1 MDKEQKA
8 IERLRLAAEMS
19 ERYYNAP
26 LIITDSGG
34 KDSAACVQL
43 AKNAGINFVVEN
55 NHTTA
60 DAPETVR
67 HIRRHFKNLEEQ
79 GIDCKINYPVY
90 KGKIASMWNLIPQKL
105 MPPTRLVRYCCSILK
120 EQGGNNRFI
129 STGVRWAESTRRAK
143 GRNAFETIHKD
154 RDKKILLGDNDD
166 KRLLFENCRLKAKR
180 TVNPIIDW
188 TDKDVWD
195 YISEQ
200 KIEVNPLYCEGFK
213 RVGCVGCPMAGK
225 RGRIIEFNRWPKY
238 KDLYIAAFDR
248 MLQER
253 KIRGKESQWGN
264 GLDVF
269 NWWMEFDVLPGQ
281 MNFEDIEDDE

>member
-1 MDKEQKA
+1 MLNGQ
-8 IERLRLAAEMS
+8 
-19 ERYYNAP
+19 
-26 LIITDSGG
+26 
-34 KDSAACVQL
+34 
-43 AKNAGINFVVEN
+43 
-55 NHTTA
+55 
-60 DAPETVR
+60 
-67 HIRRHFKNLEEQ
+67 
-79 GIDCKINYPVY
+79 
-90 KGKIASMWNLIPQKL
+90 
-105 MPPTRLVRYCCSILK
+105 
-120 EQGGNNRFI
+120 
-129 STGVRWAESTRRAK
+129 RAK
-143 GRNAFETIHKD
+143 GRNAFETIPKD

-213 RVGCVGCPMAGK
+213 RVGCIGCPMAGK

>member
-8 IERLRLAAEMS
+8 IQRLKLAADMS
-19 ERYYNAP
+19 ERYYDAP
-26 LIITDSGG
+26 LIVTDSGG
-34 KDSAACVQL
+34 KDSAVCVQL

-79 GIDCKINYPVY
+79 GIDCKINYPMY

-105 MPPTRLVRYCCSILK
+105 MPPTRLVRCCCYILK
-120 EQGGNNRFI
+120 EQGGKDRFI
-129 STGVRWAESTRRAK
+129 CTGVRWAESTKRQ
-143 GRNAFETIHKD
+143 GRNAFETLNKSK
-154 RDKKILLGDNDD
+154 DKKILLGDNDD

-180 TVNPIIDW
+180 VVNPIIDW
-188 TDKDVWD
+188 TDKDIWD
-195 YISEQ
+195 YIAEQ

-225 RGRIIEFNRWPKY
+225 NGRIIEFNRWPKY
-238 KDLYIAAFDR
+238 KTLYIAAFDR
-248 MLQER
+248 MLEGR
-253 KIRGKESQWGN
+253 KRRNKKTEWKT

-281 MNFEDIEDDE
+281 MSFEDIEDEE